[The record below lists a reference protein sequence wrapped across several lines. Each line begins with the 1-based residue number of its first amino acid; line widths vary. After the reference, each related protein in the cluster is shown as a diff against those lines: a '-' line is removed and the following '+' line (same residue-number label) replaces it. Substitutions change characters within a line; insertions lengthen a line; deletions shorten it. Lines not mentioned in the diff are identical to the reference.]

1 MKKEKDL
8 EKEIERLK
16 KEIEKLKK
24 EKEEYLAGWKRERAS
39 HLNYIKEE
47 KERVKEFLEL
57 ANEGLVLK
65 LLSVLDSFKRA
76 EELIPQDL
84 KGNQIIQGFLQIR
97 NQLREI
103 LEKEGLEEIQVK
115 AGERFNPEIHEA
127 VGTIQKDELPEE
139 SVAQI
144 LEKGYKFKGKVIRP
158 VKIKLS
164 SKRSQNN
171 KN

>member
-16 KEIEKLKK
+16 KEVEKLKK
-24 EKEEYLAGWKRERAS
+24 EKEEYLAGWKRERAN

-103 LEKEGLEEIQVK
+103 LEKEGLEEIQ
-115 AGERFNPEIHEA
+115 ERRIRGNSDR
-127 VGTIQKDELPEE
+127 GRQK
-139 SVAQI
+139 V
-144 LEKGYKFKGKVIRP
+144 
-158 VKIKLS
+158 
-164 SKRSQNN
+164 
-171 KN
+171 

>member
-24 EKEEYLAGWKRERAS
+24 EKEEYLTGWQRERAN

-47 KERVKEFLEL
+47 KERLKEFLEL

-76 EELIPQDL
+76 EDSISQDL
-84 KGNQIIQGFLQIR
+84 KGNQIIQGFLQIK
-97 NQLREI
+97 NQLKEI
-103 LEKEGLEEIQVK
+103 LEKEGLEEIQVEV
-115 AGERFNPEIHEA
+115 GEKFNPEIHEA
-127 VGTIQKDELPEE
+127 VGTIETKDLPED
-139 SVAQI
+139 VIAQV
-144 LEKGYKFKGKVIRP
+144 LEKGYKFKGRVIRP
-158 VKIKLS
+158 AKVKLS
-164 SKRSQNN
+164 SKKVEQNN
-171 KN
+171 